1 MIGDFSD
8 AEEVELYDEWKNIIL
23 RESLALS
30 SMIKIRKIKASTFL
44 TKGRLNEIGQYVM
57 ENKIDCVFFN
67 YTLSPV
73 QKRNIEV

>member
-30 SMIKIRKIKASTFL
+30 SMIKIRKIKASTF
-44 TKGRLNEIGQYVM
+44 
-57 ENKIDCVFFN
+57 
-67 YTLSPV
+67 
-73 QKRNIEV
+73 

>member
-1 MIGDFSD
+1 
-8 AEEVELYDEWKNIIL
+8 
-23 RESLALS
+23 
-30 SMIKIRKIKASTFL
+30 MIKIRKIKASTFL